1 VSYRSLLAA
10 SAEPATEAAPTR
22 VGDAVVIGAGISGLL
37 TARVLSDHFE
47 RVTVVERDELPTG
60 PAFRAGV
67 PQSRHLHILLGRG
80 LDLYERLFPGI
91 EASVVDAGAPLVSWA
106 DGLWLNAAGWSRRY
120 PGPIR
125 LLCASRELL
134 EWQLRSRVAAAA
146 GVRFRTGTD
155 VVGLL
160 ASRDGRTVTGIRVRP
175 RGNTPLP
182 RTGAVGPA
190 IKADFVVD
198 ASGRNSRVAQW
209 LTTLGYPMVTE
220 TKIDADLGYASRR
233 YRIPAGF
240 RADWRM
246 LIMPPAPPSTRGGVI
261 FPIEGEQWLVTLG
274 GYGGDHPPTNETGFL
289 EFAQSLSHPLL
300 YETIRQAEPTSP
312 IFGFAQTA
320 NQWRRFD
327 RLARWPAGFIAVG
340 DAVCAFNPVYG
351 QGMTVAAIT
360 AVALAQRL
368 AEYRQRHGDDLAGF
382 AWPFQ
387 QQVAGHGANA
397 WQLSTG
403 EDMRFETTQGPRP
416 GRLTRLSYR
425 YGDRV
430 LETANGNAKVQ
441 QAFLRVL
448 HLLDPPAA
456 LFHPRVLVP
465 VLARRR
471 AAPLSGPP
479 PAPGREPGDR
489 LPPTPSQ

>member
-1 VSYRSLLAA
+1 VSNRRLVAA
-10 SAEPATEAAPTR
+10 SAEPAAEAAPTR
-22 VGDAVVIGAGISGLL
+22 LGDAVVIGAGIAGLL

-47 RVTVVERDELPTG
+47 RVTVVERDQLPTG

-80 LDLYERLFPGI
+80 LELYERLFPGF
-91 EASVVDAGAPLVSWA
+91 EASVVSAPLVSWA

-134 EWQLRSRVAAAA
+134 EWQLRSRVADA
-146 GVRFRTGTD
+146 GVRFRTGTE

-160 ASRDGRTVTGIRVRP
+160 ASPDGRTVTGVRTRP
-175 RGNTPLP
+175 RGNTTLP
-182 RTGAVGPA
+182 RASAAGPT
-190 IKADFVVD
+190 IKADLVVD
-198 ASGRNSRVAQW
+198 ASGRNSRAAQW
-209 LTTLGYPMVTE
+209 LTALGYPMVTE

-233 YRIPAGF
+233 YRIPSDF

-274 GYGGDHPPTNETGFL
+274 GYAGDHPPTNEAGYL
-289 EFAQSLSHPLL
+289 EFARSLGHPLL
-300 YETIRQAEPTSP
+300 YETIRDAEPLSDIHGWPQTS
-312 IFGFAQTA
+312 
-320 NQWRRFD
+320 NQWRHFE

-360 AVALAQRL
+360 AVALSQRL
-368 AEYRQRHGDDLAGF
+368 AKYRQRHGDDLTGF
-382 AWPFQ
+382 AWRFQ
-387 QQVAGHGANA
+387 QQVARHGANA
-397 WQLSTG
+397 WRLSTG
-403 EDMRFETTQGPRP
+403 EDLRFETTQGPRP
-416 GRLTRLSYR
+416 GRLARLTYR
-425 YGDRV
+425 YADRV

-441 QAFLRVL
+441 AAFLRVL

-471 AAPLSGPP
+471 AAPLTGPP
-479 PAPGREPGDR
+479 PAPGRGPGDH
-489 LPPTPSQ
+489 LPPAPPQ